1 MKNNFET
8 TLNESA
14 NLTLRSCGA
23 LSMKNNSGITFTE
36 SAKLPTSHGE
46 FLMRVAKDDL
56 GMEHVVLYKGTVLD
70 ADNLDVRVHSEC
82 MTSEVFRSLKCDCN
96 EQLAWALDYIERRG
110 IGMVI
115 YLRQEGRGIGLFN
128 KIRAYALQD
137 AGRDTIEANTD
148 LGLGI
153 DQRTYEIAGKILDA
167 FKVKSINLIT
177 NNPLKLDELQ
187 KYGIKIR
194 RRIPI
199 IIEPNDHNRGYINIK
214 REKMN
219 HLY

>member
-1 MKNNFET
+1 MNT
-8 TLNESA
+8 A
-14 NLTLRSCGA
+14 AR
-23 LSMKNNSGITFTE
+23 ITFSE
-36 SAKLPTSHGE
+36 AARLPTSHGE
-46 FLMRVAKDDL
+46 FQMRVVKDES
-56 GMEHVVLYKGTVLD
+56 GMEHVIIYKGAVED

-96 EQLAWALDYIERRG
+96 EQLAWALDHIEKLG

-137 AGRDTIEANTD
+137 AGRDTIEANTELGFEID
-148 LGLGI
+148 L
-153 DQRTYEIAGKILDA
+153 RTYEIAGEILDA
-167 FKVKSINLIT
+167 LRIKSINLIT
-177 NNPLKLDELQ
+177 NNPLKIDEIE
-187 KYGIKIR
+187 KYGIEIR

-199 IIEPNDHNRGYINIK
+199 IIKPNTHNKDYMKIK
-214 REKMN
+214 SDKMN

>member
-1 MKNNFET
+1 
-8 TLNESA
+8 
-14 NLTLRSCGA
+14 
-23 LSMKNNSGITFTE
+23 MKNNSGITFTE
-36 SAKLPTSHGE
+36 SAKLPTGHGE
-46 FLMRVAKDDL
+46 FLMRVVKDDS
-56 GMEHVVLYKGTVLD
+56 GMEHVVLYKGAVQN

-82 MTSEVFRSLKCDCN
+82 MTSEVFHSLKCDCN
-96 EQLAWALDYIERRG
+96 EQLAWALDYIEERG

-137 AGRDTIEANTD
+137 AGRNTIEANTE
-148 LGLGI
+148 LGFEI
-153 DQRTYEIAGKILDA
+153 DHRTYEMAGKILDA

-187 KYGIKIR
+187 EYGIEIR
-194 RRIPI
+194 RRVPI
-199 IIEPNDHNRGYINIK
+199 IIEPNAHNEGYIKIK
-214 REKMN
+214 SEKMN

>member
-1 MKNNFET
+1 MNT
-8 TLNESA
+8 SA
-14 NLTLRSCGA
+14 
-23 LSMKNNSGITFTE
+23 GITFSE
-36 SAKLPTSHGE
+36 AARLPTSHGE
-46 FLMRVAKDDL
+46 FQMRVIKDNS
-56 GMEHVVLYKGTVLD
+56 GMEHVIIYKGAVED

-96 EQLAWALDYIERRG
+96 EQLAWALDHIEKLG

-137 AGRDTIEANTD
+137 AGRDTIEANTELGFDID
-148 LGLGI
+148 L
-153 DQRTYEIAGKILDA
+153 RTYEVAGEILNA
-167 FKVKSINLIT
+167 LRIKSINLIT
-177 NNPLKLDELQ
+177 NNPLKLDELH
-187 KYGIKIR
+187 KFGIEIT

-199 IIEPNDHNRGYINIK
+199 LIEPNDHNKDYMKIK
-214 REKMN
+214 SDKMN

>member
-1 MKNNFET
+1 MKT
-8 TLNESA
+8 Y
-14 NLTLRSCGA
+14 
-23 LSMKNNSGITFTE
+23 SGITFTE
-36 SAKLPTSHGE
+36 SARLPTSHGE
-46 FLMRVAKDDL
+46 FRMRVVKDEL
-56 GMEHVVLYKGTVLD
+56 GMEHVVLYKGEVQG

-96 EQLAWALDYIERRG
+96 EQLAWTLDHIEKQG

-137 AGRDTIEANTD
+137 AGRDTIEANTELGFASD
-148 LGLGI
+148 L
-153 DQRTYEIAGKILDA
+153 RTYEIAGQILNA
-167 FKVKSINLIT
+167 FRVKSINLIT

-187 KYGIKIR
+187 NYGIEIT

-199 IIEPNDHNRGYINIK
+199 HIEPNDHNKGYMK
-214 REKMN
+214 VKSEKMN
-219 HLY
+219 HLP

>member
-1 MKNNFET
+1 MNT
-8 TLNESA
+8 
-14 NLTLRSCGA
+14 
-23 LSMKNNSGITFTE
+23 NSGITFSE
-36 SAKLPTSHGE
+36 VARLPTSHGI
-46 FLMRVAKDDL
+46 FQMRVVKDEM
-56 GMEHVVLYKGTVLD
+56 GMEHVIIYKGAVED

-96 EQLAWALDYIERRG
+96 EQLAWALDHIEKLG

-137 AGRDTIEANTD
+137 AGRDTIEANTELGFDID
-148 LGLGI
+148 L
-153 DQRTYEIAGKILDA
+153 RTYEVAGEILNA
-167 FKVKSINLIT
+167 LRIKSINLIT

-187 KYGIKIR
+187 KFGIEIT

-199 IIEPNDHNRGYINIK
+199 LIEPNDHNKDYMKIK
-214 REKMN
+214 SDKMN

>member
-1 MKNNFET
+1 MNT
-8 TLNESA
+8 A
-14 NLTLRSCGA
+14 AR
-23 LSMKNNSGITFTE
+23 ITFSE
-36 SAKLPTSHGE
+36 AARLPTSHGE
-46 FLMRVAKDDL
+46 FQMRVVKDES
-56 GMEHVVLYKGTVLD
+56 GMEHVIIYKGAVED

-96 EQLAWALDYIERRG
+96 EQLAWALDHIEKLG

-137 AGRDTIEANTD
+137 AGRDTIEANTELGFEID
-148 LGLGI
+148 L
-153 DQRTYEIAGKILDA
+153 RTYEIAGEILNA
-167 FKVKSINLIT
+167 LRIKSINLIT
-177 NNPLKLDELQ
+177 NNPLKIDEIE
-187 KYGIKIR
+187 KYGIEIR

-199 IIEPNDHNRGYINIK
+199 IIKPNTHNKAYMKIK
-214 REKMN
+214 SDKMN

>member
-1 MKNNFET
+1 MKNR
-8 TLNESA
+8 A
-14 NLTLRSCGA
+14 
-23 LSMKNNSGITFTE
+23 KITFSE
-36 SAKLPTSHGE
+36 AARLPTSHGE
-46 FLMRVAKDDL
+46 FQMRVIKDES
-56 GMEHVVLYKGTVLD
+56 GMEHLIIYKGAVED

-96 EQLAWALDYIERRG
+96 EQLAWALDHIEKLG

-137 AGRDTIEANTD
+137 AGRDTIEANTELGFDID
-148 LGLGI
+148 L
-153 DQRTYEIAGKILDA
+153 RTYEVAGEILNA
-167 FKVKSINLIT
+167 LRIKSINLIT
-177 NNPLKLDELQ
+177 NNPLKLDELH
-187 KYGIKIR
+187 KFGIEIT

-199 IIEPNDHNRGYINIK
+199 LIEPNDHNKDYMKIK
-214 REKMN
+214 SDKMN

>member
-1 MKNNFET
+1 MKST
-8 TLNESA
+8 I
-14 NLTLRSCGA
+14 
-23 LSMKNNSGITFTE
+23 GITFTE

-46 FLMRVAKDDL
+46 FRMRVVKDDS
-56 GMEHVVLYKGTVLD
+56 GMEHVVIYKGTVQD

-96 EQLAWALDYIERRG
+96 EQLAWALDHIEKRG

-137 AGRDTIEANTD
+137 EGRDTIEANTD
-148 LGLGI
+148 LGFGI
-153 DQRTYEIAGKILDA
+153 DQRTYEIAWKILDA

-187 KYGIKIR
+187 KYGIEIR

-199 IIEPNDHNRGYINIK
+199 VIEPNDHNRGYINIK

>member
-1 MKNNFET
+1 MNKNP
-8 TLNESA
+8 
-14 NLTLRSCGA
+14 
-23 LSMKNNSGITFTE
+23 GITFTE

-46 FLMRVAKDDL
+46 FLMRVVKDDS
-56 GMEHVVLYKGTVLD
+56 GMEHVVIYKGAVQD

-96 EQLAWALDYIERRG
+96 EQLAWTLDHIEKRG

-148 LGLGI
+148 LGFEV
-153 DQRTYEIAGKILDA
+153 DQRTYEMAGKILEA
-167 FKVKSINLIT
+167 FRVKSINLIT
-177 NNPLKLDELQ
+177 NNPLKLDEL
-187 KYGIKIR
+187 KDYGIEIR
-194 RRIPI
+194 CRIPI
-199 IIEPNDHNRGYINIK
+199 IIKPNVHNEGYIKIK
-214 REKMN
+214 SEKMN

>member
-1 MKNNFET
+1 
-8 TLNESA
+8 
-14 NLTLRSCGA
+14 
-23 LSMKNNSGITFTE
+23 
-36 SAKLPTSHGE
+36 
-46 FLMRVAKDDL
+46 MRVVKDDS
-56 GMEHVVLYKGTVLD
+56 GMEHVVLYKGAVQN

-82 MTSEVFRSLKCDCN
+82 MTSEVFHSLKCDCN
-96 EQLAWALDYIERRG
+96 EQLAWALDYIEERG

-137 AGRDTIEANTD
+137 AGRDTIDANTE
-148 LGLGI
+148 LGFEI
-153 DQRTYEIAGKILDA
+153 DHRTYEMAGKILDA

-187 KYGIKIR
+187 EYGIEIR
-194 RRIPI
+194 RRVPI
-199 IIEPNDHNRGYINIK
+199 IIEPNDHNEGYIKIK
-214 REKMN
+214 SEKMN

>member
-1 MKNNFET
+1 MKNNF
-8 TLNESA
+8 
-14 NLTLRSCGA
+14 
-23 LSMKNNSGITFTE
+23 GITFTE

-46 FLMRVAKDDL
+46 FLMRVVKDES
-56 GMEHVVLYKGTVLD
+56 GREHVVIYKGAVLD
-70 ADNLDVRVHSEC
+70 AENLDVRVHSEC
-82 MTSEVFRSLKCDCN
+82 ITSEVFRSLKCDCN
-96 EQLAWALDYIERRG
+96 EQLAWALDHIEKRG

-137 AGRDTIEANTD
+137 TGRDTIQANTD
-148 LGLGI
+148 LGFEI
-153 DQRTYEIAGKILDA
+153 DQRTYEMAGKILEA

-199 IIEPNDHNRGYINIK
+199 IIEPNDHNRGYIKIK
-214 REKMN
+214 SEKMN